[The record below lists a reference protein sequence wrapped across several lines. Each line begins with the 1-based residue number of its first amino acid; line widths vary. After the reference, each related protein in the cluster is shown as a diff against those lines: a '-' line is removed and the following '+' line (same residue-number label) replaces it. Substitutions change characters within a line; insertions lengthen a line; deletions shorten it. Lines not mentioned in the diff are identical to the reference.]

1 MHSLTLAV
9 YVLVVVQGCVRDSES
24 NWDFSYIIDKALYI
38 YIYIIDIY
46 IHIFFLFYFIFIIFF
61 LAYVVSYIFNAVI

>member
-38 YIYIIDIY
+38 YI
-46 IHIFFLFYFIFIIFF
+46 FLFYLFYLFLFIFFSGVRRF
-61 LAYVVSYIFNAVI
+61 VYFQCCNLTR